1 MIKWFT
7 RTRESCL
14 ISLLLFRNDMKKIY
28 LNGLFKEKSRKI
40 RTEIIEKILKIEKI
54 MENHIITNKLK

>member
-1 MIKWFT
+1 MVHKDK
-7 RTRESCL
+7 RESCI